1 VSRIGTVGLLRR
13 AKQANLIDKLK
24 PHLEALQQGGIYIR
38 QELVDAVLRD
48 VGEMT

>member
-1 VSRIGTVGLLRR
+1 MNMKIFKNYST

-38 QELVDAVLRD
+38 QELIDAVLRE